1 MEMLGGV
8 NMKKKLITL
17 LFVFS
22 LALGIFAVSGE
33 EASAAR
39 ADVVVQSHLINYN
52 NWDKYNY
59 VYKTLYFN
67 TGYTSSFKDTKYSG
81 TSIYQRT
88 FTYYTY

>member
-1 MEMLGGV
+1 
-8 NMKKKLITL
+8 MKKKLITL

-22 LALGIFAVSGE
+22 LVLGIFAVSGE

-39 ADVVVQSHLINYN
+39 ADVVVQSHLINYETMN
-52 NWDKYNY
+52 KFNY
-59 VYKTLYFN
+59 AYKTLYFN

>member
-1 MEMLGGV
+1 MEMLRGV

-22 LALGIFAVSGE
+22 LVLGIFAVSGE

-39 ADVVVQSHLINYN
+39 ADVVVQSHLINYETMN
-52 NWDKYNY
+52 KFNY
-59 VYKTLYFN
+59 AYKTLYFN

>member
-1 MEMLGGV
+1 MEMLAGV

-22 LALGIFAVSGE
+22 LVLGIFAVSGE

-39 ADVVVQSHLINYN
+39 ADVVVQSHLINYETMN
-52 NWDKYNY
+52 KFNY
-59 VYKTLYFN
+59 AYKTLYFN

>member
-1 MEMLGGV
+1 MLGGV

-22 LALGIFAVSGE
+22 LVLGIFAVSGE

-39 ADVVVQSHLINYN
+39 ADVVVQSHLINYETMN
-52 NWDKYNY
+52 KFNY
-59 VYKTLYFN
+59 AYKTLYFN

-81 TSIYQRT
+81 TSIYC
-88 FTYYTY
+88 